1 MKDSRAQHFFDV
13 LISAIYIVI
22 GFYLKDTTTII
33 EGGVLLAL
41 AITNIASPIKQQ
53 IS

>member
-13 LISAIYIVI
+13 LISAICIVI